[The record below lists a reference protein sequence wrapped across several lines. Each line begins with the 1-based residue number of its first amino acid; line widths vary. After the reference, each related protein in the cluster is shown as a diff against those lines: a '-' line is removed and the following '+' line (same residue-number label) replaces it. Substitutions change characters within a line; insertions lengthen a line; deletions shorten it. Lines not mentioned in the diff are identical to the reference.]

1 MIDNYITSA
10 WSKWDYQSGLV
21 LNLPHGMDGQGP

>member
-1 MIDNYITSA
+1 MIDDYLASGENK
-10 WSKWDYQSGLV
+10 WSIETGLV

>member
-1 MIDNYITSA
+1 MIDNYIVGGEA
-10 WSKWDYQSGLV
+10 KWKQQSGLV